1 MPALTCWQTDWQ
13 GLSSAVVRP
22 SVERQQQQKTDN
34 QMIERRRRRK
44 KLKAA
49 ESLNKRAS
57 LGAFEAG
64 RGSYEV

>member
-44 KLKAA
+44 KVK
-49 ESLNKRAS
+49 SGRK
-57 LGAFEAG
+57 FEQKSFV
-64 RGSYEV
+64 RCL

>member
-34 QMIERRRRRK
+34 QMIERRRRTKKVKSGRK
-44 KLKAA
+44 
-49 ESLNKRAS
+49 
-57 LGAFEAG
+57 FEQKSFV
-64 RGSYEV
+64 RCL

>member
-34 QMIERRRRRK
+34 QMIERRRGRK
-44 KLKAA
+44 KV
-49 ESLNKRAS
+49 KR
-57 LGAFEAG
+57 GRKFEQKSFV
-64 RGSYEV
+64 RCL